1 MSALVQ
7 DPLLTMRPM
16 SEADLDGVMQLETRC
31 YDFPWT
37 RGIFED
43 SLRVGYFCW
52 VYSLDDEVIGYGV
65 MSVAVGEAHILNLC
79 IGKDHQGHGLG
90 RRLLR
95 RLLTLAKEHRADTAF
110 LEVRISNRTALHL
123 YNNEG
128 FNELGRR
135 RGYYPS
141 KEGRED
147 AIVLALSLL

>member
-1 MSALVQ
+1 MSALIQ

-16 SEADLDGVMQLETRC
+16 SGADLDLVMQLETRC

-37 RGIFED
+37 LGIFED
-43 SLRVGYFCW
+43 SLRVGYSCW

-79 IGKDHQGHGLG
+79 IGPDYQGHGLG

-110 LEVRISNRTALHL
+110 LEVRISNRTALRL
-123 YNNEG
+123 YNDEG

-141 KEGRED
+141 QEGRED